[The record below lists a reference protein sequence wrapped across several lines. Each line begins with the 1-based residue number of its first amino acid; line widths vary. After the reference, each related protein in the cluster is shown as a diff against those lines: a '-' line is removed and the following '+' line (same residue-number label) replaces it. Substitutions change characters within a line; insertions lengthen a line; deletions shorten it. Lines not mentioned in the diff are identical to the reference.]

1 MCMILRGCVLYGCI
15 SPAVKECMDRRI
27 SYVIRAGAR
36 RLGIF
41 WMGIAAM
48 NSLRCWIYH
57 LGSEYN
63 STFDDDLG
71 GFYCHGVPDNERTWG
86 AWRGCEVNNYG
97 VRVCEVLDC
106 EVHGREAL
114 DSEVD
119 GREALDSEVDG
130 REVMVIK
137 RLIGKCMT
145 GILFKPC
152 LLCVWS

>member
-1 MCMILRGCVLYGCI
+1 M
-15 SPAVKECMDRRI
+15 RI
-27 SYVIRAGAR
+27 SVVSMVMECLIVSKR
-36 RLGIF
+36 
-41 WMGIAAM
+41 
-48 NSLRCWIYH
+48 
-57 LGSEYN
+57 
-63 STFDDDLG
+63 
-71 GFYCHGVPDNERTWG
+71 GV
-86 AWRGCEVNNYG
+86 RGYEVNNCR

-119 GREALDSEVDG
+119 GREALDSEVHG